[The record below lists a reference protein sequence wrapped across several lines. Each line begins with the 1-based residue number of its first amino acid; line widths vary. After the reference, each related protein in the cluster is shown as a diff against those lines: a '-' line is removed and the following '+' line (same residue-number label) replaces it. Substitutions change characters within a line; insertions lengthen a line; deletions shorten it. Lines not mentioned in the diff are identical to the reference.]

1 MSKIRLQKCP
11 LTLVNNYT
19 SSRGHDDPNKE
30 ATVVV
35 ECSKDHAP
43 RGAFG
48 FVSFSGQRRSGMYLF
63 FYLLLQS
70 SLFLIIVL
78 ANGCYV

>member
-35 ECSKDHAP
+35 ECSKTMRQGGHSALSLSQV
-43 RGAFG
+43 RGG
-48 FVSFSGQRRSGMYLF
+48 PVCISFSTS
-63 FYLLLQS
+63 FYSLLS
-70 SLFLIIVL
+70 F
-78 ANGCYV
+78 